1 MTNALWMI
9 IDAVG
14 SLLGSLCLLRA
25 YAGWVRLNPRDQFY
39 QFSMALT
46 DWLVK
51 PLRKVIP
58 GSKGIDWASVVAA
71 FIIAALVG
79 LAGVGIMGL
88 ASGSFGGASPMW
100 VLMFTVFRV
109 VRWALYLLMF
119 LVFAQVVLSWV
130 NPQAPVAPA
139 INLLTEK
146 FLSPIRRIIPS
157 VANFDLSPLVLIL
170 ILQVL
175 LKLLPA

>member
-25 YAGWVRLNPRDQFY
+25 YAGWVRLNPRDQFF

-46 DWLVK
+46 NWLVL
-51 PLRKVIP
+51 PLRKLIP
-58 GSKGIDWASVVAA
+58 GGKGIDWASIVAA
-71 FIIAALVG
+71 FVLAALVG

-88 ASGSFGGASPMW
+88 ASGSIGGAGPVW
-100 VLMFTVFRV
+100 VLTFTVLRV
-109 VRWALYLLMF
+109 ARWALYLLMF

-146 FLSPIRRIIPS
+146 FLSPIRRIIPL
-157 VANFDLSPLVLIL
+157 VGNFDLSPLVLIL
-170 ILQVL
+170 LLQVL
-175 LKLLPA
+175 LKLLPG